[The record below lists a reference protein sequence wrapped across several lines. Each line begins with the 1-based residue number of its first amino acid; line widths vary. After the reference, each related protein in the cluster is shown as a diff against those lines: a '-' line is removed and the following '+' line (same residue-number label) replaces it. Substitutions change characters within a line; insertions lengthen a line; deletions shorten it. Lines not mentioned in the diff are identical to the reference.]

1 MDTEYQT
8 DWSQDSYL
16 RIHKKRKEKKFD
28 YEKRKMYINMIILES
43 AIFHSSYWKC
53 NNRRVIYLRSVVCF
67 LSNSDDV
74 IGIVNTSLSK
84 LDITKICKQKE
95 NINFIQIFRFIQ
107 WQYPTKIRFLLSLY
121 LFFFVD
127 TLTSNN
133 ILFGVTSGFIF
144 STDQSA
150 MSLLNL

>member
-1 MDTEYQT
+1 MDTEYQWTT
-8 DWSQDSYL
+8 DWSQDPYL
-16 RIHKKRKEKKFD
+16 RIHKKEKK
-28 YEKRKMYINMIILES
+28 KSLIMRKES
-43 AIFHSSYWKC
+43 AIFHSSYWMC

-95 NINFIQIFRFIQ
+95 NINFIQIFRFNQ

>member
-1 MDTEYQT
+1 
-8 DWSQDSYL
+8 
-16 RIHKKRKEKKFD
+16 
-28 YEKRKMYINMIILES
+28 MYINMIILES

-84 LDITKICKQKE
+84 LDITKNCKQKE
-95 NINFIQIFRFIQ
+95 NINFIQIFKFIH
-107 WQYPTKIRFLLSLY
+107 WQYPIKIRFLLY

-127 TLTSNN
+127 SLASNN
-133 ILFGVTSGFIF
+133 TSLGVTSGFIF
-144 STDQSA
+144 STAQSA
-150 MSLLNL
+150 MSLLNLFVSKPSICQDWLFWFVNICYCFAYKNKIQ